1 MAETFFGKKMNP
13 FVDVHVWKNLRIRM
27 FNSVQE
33 DELIWH
39 TDKKDRL
46 CVVLYGDGWK
56 FQLDNELPISISTGD
71 HFTIEKGVYHRLLR
85 GSTNLI
91 LVIKEFGDEYSN
103 ENREH
108 SNEIHGKANSKIYS
122 LS

>member
-1 MAETFFGKKMNP
+1 MNP

-27 FNSVQE
+27 FNSIQE

-39 TDKKDRL
+39 RDKKDRL
-46 CVVLYGDGWK
+46 CVVLYGDDWK

-71 HFTIEKGVYHRLLR
+71 HFAIEKGVYHRLLR

-91 LVIKEFGDEYSN
+91 LVIKEFEDEHSN

-108 SNEIHGKANSKIYS
+108 SNEAHGKTNSKIYS